1 MTQME
6 NQSVFALFAGI
17 PFVRRALPIV
27 KKLAAI
33 SILLGTITG
42 AVAIVGRVDVAD
54 ANVIKRPSFHPTFHP
69 ATRSLVRAPI
79 RPRSFGT
86 RNVGMHRATAPA
98 YNRNMGHHDV
108 GRHEEGRR
116 EGGRREGDRHEEGRH
131 EEGRHDKHTADRH
144 DHQKTGSR
152 NRSQFARIPLPDGP
166 VDVDS
171 FIDSIDDSGPL
182 ETVSACTRNPC
193 RYGAMSMAND
203 GAWGGTWNYPNAD
216 AARADAAKNCVA
228 RTKETCGGLFVAAG
242 TAWIAG
248 LQCLHSEPGN
258 NRHWGVMAL
267 GNDLPSAIRNAYRTV
282 ARDGFYES
290 SECAFVAAV
299 AADGSQLKYINT
311 NTNTNQGY

>member
-1 MTQME
+1 
-6 NQSVFALFAGI
+6 
-17 PFVRRALPIV
+17 
-27 KKLAAI
+27 
-33 SILLGTITG
+33 
-42 AVAIVGRVDVAD
+42 
-54 ANVIKRPSFHPTFHP
+54 
-69 ATRSLVRAPI
+69 
-79 RPRSFGT
+79 
-86 RNVGMHRATAPA
+86 
-98 YNRNMGHHDV
+98 
-108 GRHEEGRR
+108 
-116 EGGRREGDRHEEGRH
+116 
-131 EEGRHDKHTADRH
+131 
-144 DHQKTGSR
+144 
-152 NRSQFARIPLPDGP
+152 
-166 VDVDS
+166 
-171 FIDSIDDSGPL
+171 
-182 ETVSACTRNPC
+182 
-193 RYGAMSMAND
+193 MSMAND

-282 ARDGFYES
+282 ARDGFHES